1 MSARKSILASL
12 LLLYTLLGGL
22 ALTDSPASAAAI
34 HSYLSQITEVP
45 AGPGV
50 SAPGPFGN
58 IESVTIDSGHL
69 WVAERNVFP
78 SRFNASSRADEFDAP
93 TGAFISQFVPPA
105 PLNFRPEGGGIAVGH
120 STGEARIYAGAA
132 NASFESTVAVFDE
145 AGALQTTWTGA
156 STPAGSFGSGNI
168 KVAVDNSTSLSDPA
182 AGDVYVAVGEQKAID
197 VFHPESD
204 GKEHYVG
211 QITGESFIYISKIA
225 VNESNGDVIVLDGV
239 GGRALKTVDIFEP
252 TSLGGYT
259 LIREITGISPD
270 TPFSGTS
277 AIAVDSGT
285 GEIYVTEESGEGT
298 ATGSPTTVIDEF
310 NSAGAYLGRITGDDS
325 PDGNIFGVYSLA
337 IDPKS
342 HDVYIADSGNDGN
355 GEDRRPAAI
364 KVFGPDI
371 VIPDV
376 TTGSAANLTA
386 RNAILTGTVDPDKA
400 GAATCKFV
408 WGTSTEFGHTAPC
421 AAAVAEGENPV
432 LMEAQ
437 LSGLEPDTTYYYLL
451 QATDAHGTNA
461 GEPFQVQHFTT
472 PGPKLEEEAV
482 SAVTADS
489 VTFDATIDP
498 HNARTSYYIQYGITT
513 GYGTNVPGP
522 PGEELGSGKV
532 GVESSQHVQHLS
544 ADTLY
549 HYRVVAVSE
558 VEAGTTVEF
567 DGPDQTFT
575 TQRSVSELR
584 LPDGRMYEMV
594 TPPAKE
600 GALILGPNWAHLNS
614 GSEAL
619 TGQAAADGSAIMD
632 LASRPTE
639 AGPLGNAMEV
649 AVLSTRGSSGWSSQV
664 IAPPHEKATF
674 ISISN
679 GGEYRFLS
687 EDLSQA
693 IVQPFGP
700 FIRLA
705 SSATESTSYL
715 HTNFVPGHP
724 TAYCQSSCFQPLVTA
739 SNTPA
744 GTVFGEALPS
754 GACPREFC
762 GPDFL
767 DATPDLSHVIVSSPA
782 QLTSASAPEGGL
794 YEWTGGRLQLIS
806 APPEGQTGI
815 LRLAGSETINTIPTT
830 QAAPGERDARHA
842 ISNNGER
849 VILAGGGGLYLRHLT
864 TGELIRLDV
873 PQGGAATSKSPSYMT
888 ASTDASRIF
897 FLDNA
902 GLTPE
907 SSAAGMDLYEYDLDA
922 PAGHRLTD
930 LTVDQHGEEAADVEA
945 VIGASN
951 DGSYVYFVAA
961 GTLAPGASP
970 GDCIPYSG
978 NPLPENRED
987 CNIYVRHDD
996 STQLVAGDW
1005 NALPSM
1011 EGAEGSGSARV
1022 SPDGHWLAFMSSR
1035 DLTGYDTRDSIN
1047 GRPDQQ
1053 VYLYDADA
1061 GKLVCPACNPTGARP
1076 VGTET
1081 TAFNLAGGSLP
1092 DHTWTASNVPPLTI
1106 MEAASLG
1113 GGSRHQPRY
1122 LSDTGRLFF
1131 DSNDALVPQ
1140 DVNGTEDVY
1149 EYEPPGVGSCT
1160 ASSVTFAVR
1169 SGGCVNLIS
1178 SGSSAEE
1185 SAFVDAS
1192 ETGGDA
1198 FFITYS
1204 KLLPQDFDNAPDVY
1218 DAHECTANVPCY
1230 PMPPAVPPVCATGDA
1245 CKAAPTPQP
1254 SLFGPAPSA
1263 TFSGVGNV
1271 SPPSPGGGVRVKSLT
1286 RAQKLERALREC
1298 RKRSRKQRAT
1308 CRRAE
1313 RKRFGPVAGSHKA
1326 SAKRKGKG

>member
-1 MSARKSILASL
+1 MSARRLTLVWLVALCVSIGTML
-12 LLLYTLLGGL
+12 LWG
-22 ALTDSPASAAAI
+22 ASA
-34 HSYLSQITEVP
+34 
-45 AGPGV
+45 
-50 SAPGPFGN
+50 F
-58 IESVTIDSGHL
+58 
-69 WVAERNVFP
+69 AER
-78 SRFNASSRADEFDAP
+78 
-93 TGAFISQFVPPA
+93 
-105 PLNFRPEGGGIAVGH
+105 GH
-120 STGEARIYAGAA
+120 
-132 NASFESTVAVFDE
+132 VFD
-145 AGALQTTWTGA
+145 GM
-156 STPAGSFGSGNI
+156 FGEPCAEEPCG
-168 KVAVDNSTSLSDPA
+168 KGQFKEPGEVAVDESTGDVYAIDRGDDRVEWFSSSGAYLGQFDGSGSFEVGGKAETGLSAGTGGQSGEIPTGRFTRPTSIAIDNACALHSPA
-182 AGDVYVAVGEQKAID
+182 LTEATTPTCHEFDSSAGDVYLLDAGGGRIGGHEVID
-197 VFHPESD
+197 KFSA
-204 GKEHYVG
+204 
-211 QITGESFIYISKIA
+211 TGE
-225 VNESNGDVIVLDGV
+225 
-239 GGRALKTVDIFEP
+239 
-252 TSLGGYT
+252 
-259 LIREITGISPD
+259 
-270 TPFSGTS
+270 
-277 AIAVDSGT
+277 
-285 GEIYVTEESGEGT
+285 
-298 ATGSPTTVIDEF
+298 
-310 NSAGAYLGRITGDDS
+310 YLGQ
-325 PDGNIFGVYSLA
+325 
-337 IDPKS
+337 
-342 HDVYIADSGNDGN
+342 
-355 GEDRRPAAI
+355 
-364 KVFGPDI
+364 
-371 VIPDV
+371 
-376 TTGSAANLTA
+376 
-386 RNAILTGTVDPDKA
+386 LTGTLREPLNGPVAGVSVDSSGSVWVAYYQRDDIADCEPYEDCTEIYRFSNTNPNAFMAERAVLGEGGNSQGFAVDFNRSFYYFYFFGGSVSFENAPAVRYTSAGEGIELRDGKSSLESHQIGPFVPPLIETIVRNGEGSVYGLAVDPVTQDVYVSQEDSVTRFSEKLSQVEQLGSGHISGG
-400 GAATCKFV
+400 GA
-408 WGTSTEFGHTAPC
+408 
-421 AAAVAEGENPV
+421 
-432 LMEAQ
+432 
-437 LSGLEPDTTYYYLL
+437 SGIGI
-451 QATDAHGTNA
+451 DASS
-461 GEPFQVQHFTT
+461 
-472 PGPKLEEEAV
+472 EEV
-482 SAVTADS
+482 YVADS
-489 VTFDATIDP
+489 VADVIDMFPSEPPSKPRIAAQAVVSVTSGSATFSASIDPEGFPTEYHFEYGPTVSYGESLPLPDATI
-498 HNARTSYYIQYGITT
+498 
-513 GYGTNVPGP
+513 
-522 PGEELGSGKV
+522 GSGF
-532 GVESSQHVQHLS
+532 ELHETISHVQDLE
-544 ADTLY
+544 AGTVY
-549 HYRVVAVSE
+549 HYRLVARNSD
-558 VEAGTTVEF
+558 GTTYGE
-567 DGPDQTFT
+567 DQTFT
-575 TQRSVSELR
+575 TQVSGSALG
-584 LPDGRMYEMV
+584 LPDGRVYEMV
-594 TPPAKE
+594 TPPPKE
-600 GALILGPNWAHLNS
+600 GALILGPNWAHLSS

-700 FIRLA
+700 FIQLA
-705 SSATESTSYL
+705 PSATESTSYL
-715 HTNFVPGHP
+715 HTNFAPGDP
-724 TAYCQSSCFQPLVTA
+724 TVRCQSSCFQPLVTA

-830 QAAPGERDARHA
+830 HAAPGERDARHA

-849 VILAGGGGLYLRHLT
+849 VILAGNGGLYLRDLT
-864 TGELIRLDV
+864 TGKLIRLDA

-902 GLTPE
+902 GLTSE
-907 SSAAGMDLYEYDLDA
+907 SSAVGTDLYEYDVDA
-922 PAGHRLTD
+922 PVGHRLTD
-930 LTVDQHGEEAADVEA
+930 LTVDRHGEEAANVEA

-951 DGSYVYFVAA
+951 DGSYVYFLAA
-961 GTLAPGASP
+961 GALASGASP

-996 STQLVAGDW
+996 VTQLVAGDW
-1005 NALPSM
+1005 NALPSG
-1011 EGAEGSGSARV
+1011 EGAEGSGAARV

-1035 DLTGYDTRDSIN
+1035 NLTGYDTHDSMN
-1047 GRPDQQ
+1047 GHPDQE

-1061 GKLVCPACNPTGARP
+1061 DKLVCPSCNPTGARP
-1076 VGTET
+1076 VGIET

-1122 LSDTGRLFF
+1122 LSDAGRLFF

-1149 EYEPPGVGSCT
+1149 EYEPPGIGSCT

-1169 SGGCVNLIS
+1169 SGGCVSLIS

-1198 FFITYS
+1198 FFVTYS

-1308 CRRAE
+1308 CRRAA

-1326 SAKRKGKG
+1326 SAKRKGRG